1 MARGRDILVTL
12 LVILVTAALG
22 TVGVAAYR
30 WAEARH
36 QDELAKAPPRSGVAV
51 GTAVVELRPVVMRVE
66 ARGFLEP
73 FEQILVATEIPGRIE
88 RRTVE
93 IADRVA
99 RDEPLFQIDRSLHS
113 VAVDKAL
120 AETRRAASDL
130 RQAEVNAKRIE
141 RLKETDSANPLEV
154 LDVETALTKAK
165 AYVKAAEAALAEARI
180 LLEKTTIVS
189 PVNGVVA
196 AVHAHQGE
204 YAQVGQPLAEVI
216 VVDQL
221 KLKVQLSDREA
232 VASSPGDPVTLQT
245 TALPGETFA
254 GRILRIYPRAAFDS
268 RKFEAEIEVPN
279 PDGQLRPGFYAEATM
294 TPQNESQAN
303 TPQVHEILTIP
314 RLAVMERHRQQY
326 CYVVRRRPGEDVLR
340 AIWTPIESRSL
351 LTDPKLVEVVAGLK
365 AGDRVIT
372 TGLQHVD
379 HESIVRVGE

>member
-1 MARGRDILVTL
+1 MIRGRDILVTL
-12 LVILVTAALG
+12 LVILLTAVLG

-30 WAEARH
+30 WAETRH
-36 QDELAKAPPRSGVAV
+36 QDELAKTPPQSGVAV
-51 GTAVVELRPVVMRVE
+51 GTAVVELRPVAMRVE

-73 FEQILVATEIPGRIE
+73 FEQVLVATEIPGRVE
-88 RRTVE
+88 RRMVE

-99 RDEPLFQIDRSLHS
+99 RNEPLFQIDRSLHR

-130 RQAEVNAKRIE
+130 RQAEVNAERIE

-154 LDVETALTKAK
+154 LDVETALTKAE
-165 AYVKAAEAALAEARI
+165 AYVKEADAALAEARI
-180 LLEKTTIVS
+180 LLEKTAIVS
-189 PVNGVVA
+189 PVNGVIA
-196 AVHAHQGE
+196 AIHAHQGE

-216 VVDQL
+216 VVDRL
-221 KLKVQLSDREA
+221 KLRVQLSDREA

-245 TALPGETFA
+245 TALPGEAFA
-254 GRILRIYPRAAFDS
+254 GRILRIYPRAARDS

-279 PDGQLRPGFYAEATM
+279 SDGQLRPGFYAEATLM
-294 TPQNESQAN
+294 PQNRPQGK
-303 TPQVHEILTIP
+303 TPHVREILTIP

-326 CYVVRRRPGEDVLR
+326 CYVIRQRTGEALYR

-351 LTDPKLVEVVAGLK
+351 LTDPKLVEVVAGLE

-372 TGLQHVD
+372 TGLQHVT
-379 HESIVRVGE
+379 HESIVRVDE